1 MITLLTVAH
10 DQASLSAMATSPAA
24 QAAISQDVVER
35 TETCT
40 QAVSRPQVSSPSLR
54 RLIRQGQYQ
63 AGRSEGT
70 IRPCLEVPRVRRK
83 ALLTVVKTLRSWR

>member
-35 TETCT
+35 TESARE
-40 QAVSRPQVSSPSLR
+40 QS
-54 RLIRQGQYQ
+54 
-63 AGRSEGT
+63 AGRKY
-70 IRPCLEVPRVRRK
+70 LARVCDD
-83 ALLTVVKTLRSWR
+83 